1 MAVRRACP
9 ICQSAQTAPVAHL
22 PSPTHDM
29 HVVACVGCGLVHV
42 NPMFTN
48 AEKQAVTPEVRAL
61 HRSRAAEA
69 SRSAAFAHSLPRMR
83 RCFDLMAPYLKPG
96 QRVLELGCGDGV
108 LLQMLKQSG
117 VHPTGLDM
125 DQESAEATASS
136 LQVPVLS
143 GAFEE
148 MDLRG
153 VRFDAVVL
161 VHLIEHFF
169 EPVEMLRKARGLL
182 RPGGMLFLETPNILR
197 PKVGPRR
204 VFSFAHNYHF
214 SPRTLSLALHRAGF
228 RPSALREFRRDSFQ
242 IVAHAVDN
250 VGPAPLVQP
259 WREVQA
265 AVRRYRVRYLT
276 SLQFL
281 WRKVPW
287 LKDRLMYRPRRDL
300 AGPALQRWLTLPRP
314 GKVVP
319 VPVVGARSVSDGL
332 VA

>member
-9 ICQSAQTAPVAHL
+9 ICHSAQFAPVAHL

-29 HVVACVGCGLVHV
+29 HVVACVGCGLVQV

-48 AEKQAVTPEVRAL
+48 AEKNAVTPEVRSL

-69 SRSAAFAHSLPRMR
+69 STTAAFAHSLPRMR
-83 RCFDLMAPYLKPG
+83 RCFDLLAPYLKTG

-108 LLQMLKQSG
+108 LLAMLKRHG
-117 VHPTGLDM
+117 VHPIGLDM
-125 DQESAEATASS
+125 DRESAQATARM
-136 LQVPVLS
+136 LQVPVLT
-143 GAFEE
+143 GAFEDI
-148 MDLRG
+148 DLRG
-153 VRFDAVVL
+153 ERFDAVVL
-161 VHLIEHFF
+161 VHLIEHFY
-169 EPVEMLRKARGLL
+169 EPVEMLRKARTLL

-214 SPRTLSLALHRAGF
+214 SPRTLALALHRADF
-228 RPSALREFRRDSFQ
+228 RLTALREFRRDSFQ
-242 IVAHAVDN
+242 IVAHAVDD

-259 WREVQA
+259 WREVQET
-265 AVRRYRVRYLT
+265 VRRYRLRYLT

-281 WRKVPW
+281 WRKLPW
-287 LKDRLMYRPRRDL
+287 LKDRLMYSPRRDL
-300 AGPALQRWLTLPRP
+300 AGSALQRWLTAPRP
-314 GKVVP
+314 GKVVS
-319 VPVVGARSVSDGL
+319 VPSVGARSVSDGL